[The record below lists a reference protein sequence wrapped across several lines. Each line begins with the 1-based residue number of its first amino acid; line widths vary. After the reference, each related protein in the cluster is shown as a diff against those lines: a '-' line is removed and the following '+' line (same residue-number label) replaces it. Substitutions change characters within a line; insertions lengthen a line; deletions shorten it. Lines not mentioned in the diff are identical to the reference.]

1 MAVDLTPLFAPRQ
14 VGVLGASRH
23 PEKLGHRLLQNLL
36 SPGFAGDVFPVNPS
50 GEAIAGRETVRRVED
65 LPAGLDLA
73 LVSLPAAAVP
83 SAVRALGAR
92 GCRFCVILASGFG
105 ETGQAGRAA
114 QGELAAVARAT
125 GMRIIGPNCMG
136 VVNVPGRLN
145 ASYFWDV
152 PRQPGGI
159 TFVSQSGAYGGLFF
173 REARERSLGV
183 AKFVSIGNQADLGF
197 ADCLAWLADDHET
210 RVVGL
215 FVEGIRDG
223 AAFVAA
229 ARRLAGAKPVVALKG
244 GRAEAGR
251 RAAGTHTGS
260 LAGAWET
267 YRAAFRAAGVV
278 AVEETEELFDALVTL
293 DAHRARS
300 PKGDALAILT
310 ISGGPSVVAADA
322 AEAVGLRVPPLP
334 AERRTALR
342 AHLPAF
348 GADSNPVDM
357 TPQMEPGGF
366 APSVRLVLE
375 APEVEGAVAIDIGLD
390 RPEYADALVSA
401 QAATGK
407 PIVACTVDTPDMDRR
422 LRAAGIPLVP
432 GPERAVRAYR
442 ALVRHAELAGR
453 VTREAGPRP
462 RPPVR
467 FTQGVAAARGPL
479 AHADAR
485 ALLEAY
491 GVAFPRER
499 TVSTLDEALSAA
511 PEIGY
516 PLVAKTAR
524 PDVLHRTEVG
534 GVVLG
539 VSDEAA
545 LRRAVHTLET
555 RLGPGPLLLQEE
567 VSRGL
572 ELLVGGRRD
581 PSFGPVVLV
590 GLGGVLAEL
599 LRDVSIG
606 LAPLVHAD
614 ARAMLVEGRRAAL
627 LRGFRGAPAVDED
640 AVADVLVAIGNLLV
654 DHAMIAELDV
664 NPLIASGRRLVAVD
678 ALILVN
684 PETDDTGRATDAT

>member
-1 MAVDLTPLFAPRQ
+1 
-14 VGVLGASRH
+14 
-23 PEKLGHRLLQNLL
+23 
-36 SPGFAGDVFPVNPS
+36 
-50 GEAIAGRETVRRVED
+50 
-65 LPAGLDLA
+65 
-73 LVSLPAAAVP
+73 
-83 SAVRALGAR
+83 
-92 GCRFCVILASGFG
+92 
-105 ETGQAGRAA
+105 
-114 QGELAAVARAT
+114 
-125 GMRIIGPNCMG
+125 
-136 VVNVPGRLN
+136 
-145 ASYFWDV
+145 
-152 PRQPGGI
+152 
-159 TFVSQSGAYGGLFF
+159 
-173 REARERSLGV
+173 
-183 AKFVSIGNQADLGF
+183 
-197 ADCLAWLADDHET
+197 
-210 RVVGL
+210 
-215 FVEGIRDG
+215 
-223 AAFVAA
+223 
-229 ARRLAGAKPVVALKG
+229 
-244 GRAEAGR
+244 
-251 RAAGTHTGS
+251 
-260 LAGAWET
+260 
-267 YRAAFRAAGVV
+267 
-278 AVEETEELFDALVTL
+278 LVTL

-334 AERRTALR
+334 AERRAALR

-432 GPERAVRAYR
+432 GPERAVR
-442 ALVRHAELAGR
+442 HAELAR
-453 VTREAGPRP
+453 RATRDAAPCPRP
-462 RPPVR
+462 RPPAR
-467 FTQGVAAARGPL
+467 LTQGVAATRGPL
-479 AHADAR
+479 PHADAR

-491 GVAFPRER
+491 GMAFPRER

-511 PEIGY
+511 AEIGY

-539 VSDEAA
+539 VTDEAA
-545 LRRAVHTLET
+545 LRRAVHALEA

-581 PSFGPVVLV
+581 PTFGPVVLV

-654 DHAMIAELDV
+654 DHAAIAELDV